1 MYLFVILIKFTPSN
15 YEVYIYRISA
25 RNPMRFY
32 CKSFSKH
39 SDFRVRILHKK
50 KEKKK
55 EKKKQY
61 KQLGILQWLFYN
73 NLKPL

>member
-39 SDFRVRILHKK
+39 SDFRVRILQKK
-50 KEKKK
+50 REKKK
-55 EKKKQY
+55 EKKKTVQAIGY
-61 KQLGILQWLFYN
+61 FTMVIL
-73 NLKPL
+73 